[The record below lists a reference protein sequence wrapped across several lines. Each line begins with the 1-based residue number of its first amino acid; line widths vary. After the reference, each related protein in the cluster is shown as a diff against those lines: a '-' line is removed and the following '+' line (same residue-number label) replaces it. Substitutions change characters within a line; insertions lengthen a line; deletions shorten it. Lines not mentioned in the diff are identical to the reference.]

1 MKRIKVYTVE
11 EFETRIVRALKNAK
25 YGLEVRYLFEAT
37 DPELLGYRQFS
48 EALGNLQMQGKV
60 AYREDLESYLLV
72 K

>member
-25 YGLEVRYLFEAT
+25 YGLEERYLFEAT
-37 DPELLGYRQFS
+37 DPELLGYRQFC
-48 EALGNLQMQGKV
+48 EALGNLQMRGKV